1 MYNKQLVKDK
11 FTEECGVFGI
21 FGHPQAVE
29 LSYYG
34 LHALQH
40 RGQESTGIVA
50 TDGKDFMVHK
60 GLGLVADVFT
70 NDKLAELSGD
80 RVVGHV
86 RHTTAWDNKI
96 TDAQPLVFKYRAGTF
111 ALAHNGNL
119 VNAAQI
125 RRYLERQGSIFQ
137 TESDTEVIA
146 HLIARSPYDEL
157 DLALKEAL
165 SMIKG
170 AYAVIVLTEDQLI
183 GALDPNGLRPF
194 ALAKLG
200 DGYCLASETCA
211 FDVIGAEYIRD
222 VQPGELIVIDQDG
235 LHASQLTK
243 ISQQSMCSFEYIY
256 FARPD
261 SNINGINVHQ
271 SRRLLGEQLAL
282 EHPVDADVVMGV
294 PDSSISAAIGYA
306 EAVGLPYEVG
316 LLKNRYV
323 GRTFIKPSEQVRY
336 QGVRMKLSVVRK
348 VVEGKRIVMIDDSIV
363 RGTTSS
369 RIVGMLKDA
378 GAKEVHVRISSP
390 PVAHPCYYG
399 IDSSSREDLIV
410 AHKTMDEVRDY
421 IKADS
426 LEFLSVAGLTK
437 ALVEDC
443 ASVQGLCLACFTG
456 QYPTEI
462 YPKENGVGEDE

>member
-1 MYNKQLVKDK
+1 MHDQRLVDDK

-29 LSYYG
+29 MAYYG

-40 RGQESTGIVA
+40 RGQESCGIAA
-50 TDGKDFMVHK
+50 TDGQEFTVHK
-60 GLGLVADVFT
+60 GLGLVTDVFT
-70 NDKLAELSGD
+70 TDRLNKLQGD
-80 RVVGHV
+80 RIVGHV

-119 VNAAQI
+119 VNASQI

-146 HLIARSPYDEL
+146 HLMARSAYDQI

-170 AYAVIVLTEDQLI
+170 AYAIIVLTENQMI
-183 GALDPNGLRPF
+183 AALDPNGLRPF
-194 ALAKLG
+194 VLG
-200 DGYCLASETCA
+200 KVDGAYCLASETCA

-235 LHASQLTK
+235 LQTGQFTRTAHQTL
-243 ISQQSMCSFEYIY
+243 CSFEFIY

-271 SRRLLGEQLAL
+271 SRKLLGEKLAK

-294 PDSSISAAIGYA
+294 PDSSISAAMGYA
-306 EAVGLPYEVG
+306 QATGLPYEVG
-316 LLKNRYV
+316 LIKNRYV
-323 GRTFIKPSEQVRY
+323 GRTFIKPSQRIRY
-336 QGVRMKLSVVRK
+336 EGVRMKLSVVRK
-348 VVEGKRIVMIDDSIV
+348 VVEGKRIVIIDDSIV
-363 RGTTSS
+363 RGTTIS
-369 RIVGMLKDA
+369 RIVRMLKDA
-378 GAKEVHVRISSP
+378 GAKEIHVRISSP

-399 IDSSSREDLIV
+399 IDSSDREELIV
-410 AHKTMDEVRDY
+410 AHKTLAEVCEY
-421 IKADS
+421 IGADS
-426 LEFLSVAGLTK
+426 LEFLSVEGLRE
-437 ALVEDC
+437 ALLQEHGVN
-443 ASVQGLCLACFTG
+443 GLCLACFTG

-462 YPKENGVGEDE
+462 YPNENGVGKNG

>member
-1 MYNKQLVKDK
+1 MHDQRLVDDK

-29 LSYYG
+29 MAYYG

-40 RGQESTGIVA
+40 RGQESCGIAA
-50 TDGKDFMVHK
+50 TDGQEFIVHK
-60 GLGLVADVFT
+60 GLGLVTDVFT
-70 NDKLAELSGD
+70 TDRLNKLQGD
-80 RVVGHV
+80 RIVGHV

-119 VNAAQI
+119 VNASQI

-146 HLIARSPYDEL
+146 HLMARSAYDQI

-170 AYAVIVLTEDQLI
+170 AYAIIVLTENQMI
-183 GALDPNGLRPF
+183 AALDPNGLRPF
-194 ALAKLG
+194 VLG
-200 DGYCLASETCA
+200 KVDGAYCLASETCA

-235 LHASQLTK
+235 LQTGQFTQTAHQTL
-243 ISQQSMCSFEYIY
+243 CSFEFIY

-271 SRRLLGEQLAL
+271 SRKLLGEKLAK

-294 PDSSISAAIGYA
+294 PDSSISAAMGYA
-306 EAVGLPYEVG
+306 QATGLPYEVG
-316 LLKNRYV
+316 LIKNRYV
-323 GRTFIKPSEQVRY
+323 GRTFIKPSQRIRY
-336 QGVRMKLSVVRK
+336 EGVRMKLSVVRK
-348 VVEGKRIVMIDDSIV
+348 VVEGKRIVIIDDSIV
-363 RGTTSS
+363 RGTTIS
-369 RIVGMLKDA
+369 RIVRMLKDA
-378 GAKEVHVRISSP
+378 GAKEIHVRISSP

-399 IDSSSREDLIV
+399 IDSSDREELIV
-410 AHKTMDEVRDY
+410 AHKTLAEVCEY
-421 IKADS
+421 IGADS
-426 LEFLSVAGLTK
+426 LEFLSVEGLRE
-437 ALVEDC
+437 ALLQEHGVN
-443 ASVQGLCLACFTG
+443 GLCLACFTG

-462 YPKENGVGEDE
+462 YPNENGVGKNG

>member
-1 MYNKQLVKDK
+1 MHDQRLVDDK

-29 LSYYG
+29 MAYYG

-40 RGQESTGIVA
+40 RGQESCGIAA
-50 TDGKDFMVHK
+50 TDGQEFTVHK
-60 GLGLVADVFT
+60 GLGLVTDVFT
-70 NDKLAELSGD
+70 TDRLNKLQGD
-80 RVVGHV
+80 RIVGHV

-119 VNAAQI
+119 VNASQI

-146 HLIARSPYDEL
+146 HLMARSAYDQI

-170 AYAVIVLTEDQLI
+170 AYAIIVLTENQMI
-183 GALDPNGLRPF
+183 AALDPNGLRPF
-194 ALAKLG
+194 VLG
-200 DGYCLASETCA
+200 KVDGAYCLASETCA

-235 LHASQLTK
+235 LQTGQFTQTAHQTL
-243 ISQQSMCSFEYIY
+243 CSFEFIY

-271 SRRLLGEQLAL
+271 SRKLLGEKLAK

-294 PDSSISAAIGYA
+294 PDSSISAAMGYA
-306 EAVGLPYEVG
+306 QATGLPYEVG
-316 LLKNRYV
+316 LIKNRYV
-323 GRTFIKPSEQVRY
+323 GRTFIKPSQRIRY
-336 QGVRMKLSVVRK
+336 EGVRMKLSVVRK
-348 VVEGKRIVMIDDSIV
+348 VVEGKRIVIIDDSIV
-363 RGTTSS
+363 RGTTIS
-369 RIVGMLKDA
+369 RIVRMLKDA
-378 GAKEVHVRISSP
+378 GAKEIHVRISSP

-399 IDSSSREDLIV
+399 IDSSDREELIV
-410 AHKTMDEVRDY
+410 AHKTLAEVCEY
-421 IKADS
+421 IGADS
-426 LEFLSVAGLTK
+426 LAFLSVEGLRE
-437 ALVEDC
+437 ALLQEHGVN
-443 ASVQGLCLACFTG
+443 GLCLACFTG

-462 YPKENGVGEDE
+462 YPNENGVGKNG